1 MPTAADTTNQTATRV
16 GHRQLQAITDQL
28 DATDRELLALLAMHR
43 FATTRQLAEI
53 TNFDNR
59 YISERSALRQ
69 TTRHLNRH
77 RRLSLVDHLER
88 RIGGVRAGS
97 TGYIWYLT
105 EPGHR
110 MLRILHP
117 PSSSDTGSMT
127 RQRRHTSPSY
137 TFLAH
142 ALATTETRLI
152 IQHAIQAAGGSLTL
166 VRTEPDCWRTWLD
179 PGGGTRWL
187 KPDLEVI
194 TRTAGGDEDHWL
206 LEIDLGTEN
215 PARLIAKCHDYQT
228 HFNTGVHQARYGY
241 YPQVVWVM
249 NEQRRAEW
257 LRQHI
262 VDDPR
267 LMIALFEVIG
277 SEEGLATIVQAGP

>member
-1 MPTAADTTNQTATRV
+1 MTTVATTRV
-16 GHRQLQAITDQL
+16 GHRQLHAITDQL

-59 YISERSALRQ
+59 YISEHSALRQ
-69 TTRHLNRH
+69 TTRRLNRH
-77 RRLSLVDHLER
+77 RRLRLVDRLER
-88 RIGGVRAGS
+88 RIGGIRAGS
-97 TGYIWYLT
+97 TGYIWHLT

-117 PSSSDTGSMT
+117 SSSSDAGSMT
-127 RQRRHTSPSY
+127 RRRRHTSPSY

-142 ALATTETRLI
+142 TLAITETRLI

>member
-69 TTRHLNRH
+69 TTRRLNRH
-77 RRLSLVDHLER
+77 RRLRLVDHLER
-88 RIGGVRAGS
+88 RIGGIRAGS
-97 TGYIWYLT
+97 TGYIWHLT

-117 PSSSDTGSMT
+117 PSSSNTDSMT
-127 RQRRHTSPSY
+127 RRRRHTSPSY

-142 ALATTETRLI
+142 TLAITETRLI

-179 PGGGTRWL
+179 P
-187 KPDLEVI
+187 
-194 TRTAGGDEDHWL
+194 
-206 LEIDLGTEN
+206 
-215 PARLIAKCHDYQT
+215 Q
-228 HFNTGVHQARYGY
+228 
-241 YPQVVWVM
+241 
-249 NEQRRAEW
+249 
-257 LRQHI
+257 
-262 VDDPR
+262 
-267 LMIALFEVIG
+267 
-277 SEEGLATIVQAGP
+277 S

>member
-1 MPTAADTTNQTATRV
+1 MPTAATTRV

-28 DATDRELLALLAMHR
+28 DAADRELLALLAMHR
-43 FATTRQLAEI
+43 FATTKQLAEI

-69 TTRHLNRH
+69 TTRRLNRH
-77 RRLSLVDHLER
+77 RRLRLVDHLER
-88 RIGGVRAGS
+88 RIGGIRAGS
-97 TGYIWYLT
+97 TGYIWHLT

-117 PSSSDTGSMT
+117 PSGSDTDSMT
-127 RQRRHTSPSY
+127 RRRHTSPSY
-137 TFLAH
+137 TFLTH
-142 ALATTETRLI
+142 TLAITETRLI

-206 LEIDLGTEN
+206 IEIDLGTEN
-215 PARLIAKCHDYQT
+215 PARLIAKCRDYQA
-228 HFNTGVHQARYGY
+228 HFNTGIHQTRYGY
-241 YPQVVWVM
+241 YPQVVWVLNSIQRAYWLEQQIHANQDLISRLFRIVKSNKEL
-249 NEQRRAEW
+249 NE
-257 LRQHI
+257 LI
-262 VDDPR
+262 
-267 LMIALFEVIG
+267 
-277 SEEGLATIVQAGP
+277 